1 MTLSTALL
9 AVTKEW
15 TSRRTVVAG
24 VSGRISDD
32 TLSGCGCG
40 PRKPRSAIG
49 DRPWS
54 GANIGG
60 MSKCR

>member
-1 MTLSTALL
+1 MTLSTAPL
-9 AVTKEW
+9 AATKEW

-24 VSGRISDD
+24 VGGRISYD

-40 PRKPRSAIG
+40 PREPRSAIG

-54 GANIGG
+54 EANIGG
-60 MSKCR
+60 MSRCR